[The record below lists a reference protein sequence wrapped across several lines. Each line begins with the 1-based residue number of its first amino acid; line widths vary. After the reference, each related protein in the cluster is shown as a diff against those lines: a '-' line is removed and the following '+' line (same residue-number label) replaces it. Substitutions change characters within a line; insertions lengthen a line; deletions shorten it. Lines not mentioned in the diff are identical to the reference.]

1 MGFLN
6 RYKSPADLPRELKVF
21 PLPGALLLP
30 RAELPLNIFEPR
42 YLEMVSAAMASDHLI
57 GMIQPEDEDADL
69 AGKPGLCR
77 IGCAGRITSYA
88 ETPDNRVLITLTG
101 VARFGIVKEIDART
115 PFRQVAA
122 DFTPFASDLTSEDEA
137 GNVDRPGLIKVFRDY
152 LAANDMSADWE
163 QVNSASTETLVNT
176 LSLLAPYAPRDK
188 QALLEAPD
196 LKSRADVLIALTEMA
211 LARSGSGAGSGLQ

>member
-1 MGFLN
+1 M
-6 RYKSPADLPRELKVF
+6 F

-42 YLEMVSAAMASDHLI
+42 YLEMVDDAMAGDRLI

-69 AGKPGLCR
+69 NGSPGLCQV
-77 IGCAGRITSYA
+77 GCAGRITSYA
-88 ETPDNRVLITLTG
+88 ETQDNRILISLTG
-101 VARFGIVKEIDART
+101 ISRFVLVKELSVST
-115 PFRQVAA
+115 PYRKVIA
-122 DFTPFASDLTSEDEA
+122 DFTPFASDLASENQADD
-137 GNVDRPGLIKVFRDY
+137 VDRSGLIKVFRDY

-163 QVNSASTETLVNT
+163 QVNAASTETLVNT

-196 LKSRADVLIALTEMA
+196 LKSRADVLIALTEVA
-211 LARSGSGAGSGLQ
+211 LARAGTGARSGLQ